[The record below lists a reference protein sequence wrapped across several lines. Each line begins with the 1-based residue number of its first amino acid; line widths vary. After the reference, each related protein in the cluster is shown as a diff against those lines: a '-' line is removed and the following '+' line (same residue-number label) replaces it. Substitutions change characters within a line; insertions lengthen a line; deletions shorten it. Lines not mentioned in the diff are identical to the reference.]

1 MNLDGSN
8 YNSRL
13 PIEVH
18 FCSDEELG
26 NCLCVMKDE
35 NIAPDVDF
43 GDLSRKLEGYSGDD
57 IMNICRDAA
66 FNGMRRET
74 AGRSLD
80 ELRKLQ
86 TSELQLPVL
95 KEDFYQ
101 AIEKISPS
109 VSQSDLKNQHKWL
122 KAYGS
127 L

>member
-1 MNLDGSN
+1 MD
-8 YNSRL
+8 
-13 PIEVH
+13 V
-18 FCSDEELG
+18 
-26 NCLCVMKDE
+26 
-35 NIAPDVDF
+35 APDVDF
-43 GDLSRKLEGYSGDD
+43 GELAEKLEGYSGDD

-86 TSELQLPVL
+86 TSELQVPVL

-101 AIEKISPS
+101 ALNKISPS
-109 VSQSDLKNQHKWL
+109 VSQSEMKNQQKWQ
-122 KAYGS
+122 KEYGS